1 MIHAIETVMFVLWLK
16 PFDDDGDDDD
26 DYNNEKDDNDADMT
40 ANIRCWD
47 HCLMANQIL
56 WFGSDLVVISS

>member
-1 MIHAIETVMFVLWLK
+1 MVKALK
-16 PFDDDGDDDD
+16 PFDDNGDG
-26 DYNNEKDDNDADMT
+26 NNEDDNDADMT

-56 WFGSDLVVISS
+56 WFGFGSGLVVISS